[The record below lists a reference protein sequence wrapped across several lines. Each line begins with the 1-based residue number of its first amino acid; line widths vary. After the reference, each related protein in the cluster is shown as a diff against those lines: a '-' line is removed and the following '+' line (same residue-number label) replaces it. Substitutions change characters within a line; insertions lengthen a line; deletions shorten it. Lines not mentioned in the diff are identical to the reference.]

1 MAAFTP
7 GGAVNDDLSSLRLER
22 REPVVPVVPVE
33 PVTPVVPVNND
44 VTENYDI
51 GVIDPAALW

>member
-1 MAAFTP
+1 MAAFTS

-22 REPVVPVVPVE
+22 REPVVPVE
-33 PVTPVVPVNND
+33 PVAPVVPVNND

-51 GVIDPAALW
+51 GVANPTALW